1 MGKVSVEGGGSFY
14 KVPWRGTHAQNP
26 HEDLGSDGIST
37 RIESG
42 LGTMEVE
49 DDTDGRAWSVSER
62 RGGVGLSAKEGRWG
76 MLPRGAPL
84 GWRDMGRGPTS
95 SVGLCPGREMGLAQ
109 VGPTLQGRMGF
120 LG

>member
-1 MGKVSVEGGGSFY
+1 M
-14 KVPWRGTHAQNP
+14 HAQNP
-26 HEDLGSDGIST
+26 ARISRAVGIST

-49 DDTDGRAWSVSER
+49 DDTNRRVRRVSER
-62 RGGVGLSAKEGRWG
+62 RGVVELLAKEGREG
-76 MLPRGAPL
+76 TLLHGAPL